1 MGNETEFWVLGGV
14 ETERREKMSFMRDFD
29 VPPRRPSSLSYFLL
43 VLLGAI
49 LGSLFSLTA
58 VYYYGLPAREA
69 APLIEPDS
77 SSEAKQEGES
87 ELLFDQE
94 VLLPEHQNTAVVRA
108 AQQVT
113 PAVVGISNRQEVFD
127 FFRGTSRVQEA
138 GTGSGVIIDAA
149 GLIVTNY
156 HVIREADE
164 VIVSFPDGEDLR
176 AEIVGADP
184 ITDLAVLRVT
194 RKDLAAASFGD
205 SDVLRVG
212 EMVIAIGNPL
222 GLAFQQTVTLGVIS
236 ATERFIEAAEH
247 RFPFIQTD
255 AAINPGNSGGALV
268 DLKGRVI
275 GINTAKIKL
284 PGFEGMGFAIPSNMA
299 KKIVAELIEHGRII
313 RPWMGIVIDEIS
325 PSKAEA
331 LGLPVDYGIL
341 VVKVVAGSPADR
353 AGLKLN
359 DLIVGVAGEK
369 IVNFDALR
377 HILFEHRAGDKI
389 DVKIIRDGQELILQI
404 VLGELPRELGG

>member
-1 MGNETEFWVLGGV
+1 
-14 ETERREKMSFMRDFD
+14 MSFMRDFD
-29 VPPRRPSSLSYFLL
+29 VPSKRSSSLSYFLL
-43 VLLGAI
+43 VLLGAM
-49 LGSLFSLTA
+49 LGSLISLA
-58 VYYYGLPAREA
+58 VVYYYWLPEREA
-69 APLIEPDS
+69 APVEPDIAGQT
-77 SSEAKQEGES
+77 EQEKES
-87 ELLFDQE
+87 DPLPDQE
-94 VLLPEHQNTAVVRA
+94 ELLLPEHQNTAVVRA

-127 FFRGTSRVQEA
+127 FFRGTSRMQEA

-184 ITDLAVLRVT
+184 ITDLAVLRVA
-194 RKDLAAASFGD
+194 RKGLAAASFGD
-205 SDVLRVG
+205 SDVLKVG
-212 EMVIAIGNPL
+212 EMVLAIGNPL
-222 GLAFQQTVTLGVIS
+222 GLSFQQTVTLGVIS

-247 RFPFIQTD
+247 RFSFIQTD

-268 DLKGRVI
+268 DLMGRVI

-299 KKIVAELIEHGRII
+299 KKIVTELIEHGRII
-313 RPWMGIVIDEIS
+313 RPWVGIVIDEIS
-325 PSKAEA
+325 PFEAEA
-331 LGLPVDYGIL
+331 LELSVGYGIL
-341 VVKVVAGSPADR
+341 VVKVVEDSPADR

-359 DLIVGVAGEK
+359 DLIVEIAGEK
-369 IVNFDALR
+369 MVDFEALR
-377 HILFEHRAGDKI
+377 HILFAHRAGDK
-389 DVKIIRDGQELILQI
+389 VNVIIMRDGQELTLQI
-404 VLGELPRELGG
+404 LLGELPREIG